1 MADSHP
7 VTALPLPKRA
17 LNALQNA
24 GITCLEETADWS
36 DAALLS
42 LRHFGPSYLH
52 AIRTLAAQSPAEH

>member
-7 VTALPLPKRA
+7 VKSLPLPKRA
-17 LNALQNA
+17 VNALQNA

-52 AIRTLAAQSPAEH
+52 AIRALAAQSSVQH